1 MDVHALQEALL
12 TPEGPWSALD
22 VLDTVDSTN
31 LEALRDPRPWRV
43 VLAEHQSAGRGR
55 LTRQWEAPAR
65 ASVAVSVVLLSI
77 TNITLLVLRTVSS
90 RTQRREERDA

>member
-22 VLDTVDSTN
+22 VLETVDSTN
-31 LEALRDPRPWRV
+31 LEALRDPRAWRV

-55 LTRQWEAPAR
+55 LARQW
-65 ASVAVSVVLLSI
+65 
-77 TNITLLVLRTVSS
+77 
-90 RTQRREERDA
+90 